1 MCAET
6 KKVLEMLAAGKI
18 SQEDAER
25 LLDKLSSPAQSP
37 QSGATNSQSNAAVDA
52 GAASA
57 FGGATKR
64 PRFLRIQVE
73 RPGRENVDVRV
84 PLSMARG
91 GRHWMAFLP
100 RGVAERL
107 NEYGVHFGSFDDM
120 SDAEFQAT
128 LDRLN
133 VDVVKGNG
141 KRVRV
146 YAE

>member
-1 MCAET
+1 MSAET

-25 LLDKLSSPAQSP
+25 LLDKLSGPAQNE
-37 QSGATNSQSNAAVDA
+37 SGSSQTNPVGNSATAAGSA
-52 GAASA
+52 GA
-57 FGGATKR
+57 KR

-73 RPGRENVDVRV
+73 RPGRDNVDVRV
-84 PLSMARG
+84 PLSLARG

-100 RGVAERL
+100 VGVAEKL
-107 NEYGVHFGSFDDM
+107 NEYGVQFGSLDEM

-128 LDRLN
+128 LDRIN
-133 VDVVKGNG
+133 VDIAKGNG